1 VASSQPCKTIIASLR
16 RHCGTLAQPRISI
29 LGPTSVQWPRAKLPP
44 PRFQQT
50 VTVAVFALR
59 ILLAPG
65 FVVLASLAARRF
77 GARIGGVVA
86 GLPVI
91 AGPIL
96 LVLALQHGSTFASRA
111 AVGVL
116 LGMVGLAAFVLA
128 YVAIARWRSWP
139 SAIVAAYAAFVLAV
153 VVMRPV
159 SVGAFAALM
168 IACGSLVLTLGLLPR
183 PPRVGGTR
191 AASTRWDMPFRAVC
205 TAVAV
210 VSVTAIATTLGPHL
224 SGLVTTFPIITAV
237 LSVFTHAHRGRDE
250 AIRLLRGFTVG
261 FFSYAAFCFIVAMTI
276 RPLGVGGCFALA
288 TLLALCVQA
297 IGVIASQQRFV
308 RRQQVA
314 QPQAEGGALDYT

>member
-1 VASSQPCKTIIASLR
+1 MTLSSWASLLR
-16 RHCGTLAQPRISI
+16 FIDSSAA
-29 LGPTSVQWPRAKLPP
+29 LGPAWAAV
-44 PRFQQT
+44 QQT

-59 ILLAPG
+59 VLLAPC
-65 FVVLASLAARRF
+65 FVVFASLVARRF
-77 GARIGGVVA
+77 GARVGGVVA

-128 YVAIARWRSWP
+128 YVAIARWRSWS
-139 SAIVAAYAAFVLAV
+139 SAVVAAYAAFALAV
-153 VVMRPV
+153 VAMRPV
-159 SVGAFAALM
+159 SVGALAALM
-168 IACGSLVLTLGLLPR
+168 IACGALLLTLGLLPR
-183 PPRVGGTR
+183 PPRVRVATPP
-191 AASTRWDMPFRAVC
+191 SMRWDMPFRAVC

-237 LSVFTHAHRGRDE
+237 LSVFTHAHLGRDE

-261 FFSYAAFCFIVAMTI
+261 FFSYAAFCFVVAMTI
-276 RPLGVGGCFALA
+276 RPLGVSSCFALA

-297 IGVIASQQRFV
+297 IGVAASQQHFV
-308 RRQQVA
+308 HEQQITP
-314 QPQAEGGALDYT
+314 PQSEGSALDYT